1 MHRSRENHG
10 KRRRQCKV
18 EEQVKRILGDILQG
32 GVNDPRIGFVSVVRV
47 ETTGDLKNARV
58 YVSIMGEDAEVEKS
72 LEGLRSARSYFQR
85 ELGHQ
90 MSSRYTPVISF
101 VLDESIE
108 YSERIDRILSELH
121 VDREDDF
128 EDSPP
133 TD

>member
-1 MHRSRENHG
+1 MHRSREQHG
-10 KRRRQCKV
+10 KSRRQCKV

-32 GVNDPRIGFVSVVRV
+32 GANDPRIGFVSVIRV
-47 ETTGDLKNARV
+47 ETTGDLKNARI
-58 YVSIMGEDAEVEKS
+58 YVSIMGDDGEVEKS

-85 ELGHQ
+85 ELGHR

-108 YSERIDRILSELH
+108 YSDRIDRILSELK
-121 VDREDDF
+121 REDDV

>member
-1 MHRSRENHG
+1 MHKSRDKHG
-10 KRRRQCKV
+10 KSRRQCKI
-18 EEQVKRILGDILQG
+18 EEQVKRILGDILRG

-58 YVSIMGEDAEVEKS
+58 YVSIMGEDEEVQKS
-72 LEGLRSARSYFQR
+72 LEGLLSARSYFQR
-85 ELGHQ
+85 ELGRR

-108 YSERIDRILSELH
+108 YSERIDRILSELN

-128 EDSPP
+128 EYPP
-133 TD
+133 STD